1 MNLNFYFIR
10 NKVFQKV
17 IYNKEL
23 KPTKI
28 GIKLVKYNKK
38 STKKLRLAIK

>member
-1 MNLNFYFIR
+1 MNLNFHFIQ

-17 IYNKEL
+17 VYNKEF

-38 STKKLRLAIK
+38 SKKKQSYHC